1 MTKIQK
7 SENRMVDIV
16 KVHAVIELDVSEY
29 GISEDE
35 VKQFGFDEK
44 RPPQKELF
52 EYFWAVYHEGEG
64 AEYKVVSYDTWD
76 AEDFLSQQLGYATEE
91 EQETW
96 NPILRKRYK
105 ELTILE
111 ESSTNE

>member
-1 MTKIQK
+1 MVKIQK
-7 SENRMVDIV
+7 SENGMVDTV
-16 KVHAVIELDVSEY
+16 KVHAVIELDVNEF
-29 GISEDE
+29 GITEDE
-35 VKQFGFDEK
+35 VKQFGFDEE
-44 RPPQKELF
+44 RQPELF
-52 EYFWAVYHEGEG
+52 GYFWDVYHEGEG

-76 AEDFLSQQLGYATEE
+76 AEDFLSNKLGYATEE
-91 EQETW
+91 ELETW